1 MVVFLA
7 GSVFTNTVINQ
18 SVPLPTADGNNN
30 INREETKKDRMG
42 REKTGRNEKMN

>member
-30 INREETKKDRMG
+30 IREGGKKDRMG